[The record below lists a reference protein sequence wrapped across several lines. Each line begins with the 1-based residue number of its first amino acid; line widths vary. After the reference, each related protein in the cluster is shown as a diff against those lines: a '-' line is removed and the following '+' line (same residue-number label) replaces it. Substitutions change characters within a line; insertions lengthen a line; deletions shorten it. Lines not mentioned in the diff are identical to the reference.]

1 MAGAGRRVTRR
12 RRRRAAATD
21 ARVRRQPRAAGP
33 SAREARQAVR
43 ALIRGLRQVSDASA
57 TALGSLHLIKEAAI
71 ANHEE
76 DLVRTLAGDHVLR
89 DLAALDAAFSTPGLA
104 SPELAR
110 CRAVPAAILRWACQ
124 TLHLDTVLEPG
135 AEKEV
140 PAGSLDKYDWMD
152 GPAPAGASLVRLRVV
167 AAGFRWRGEVVVKP
181 TVVGAPRAG

>member
-12 RRRRAAATD
+12 RRRRAPGAKGASRRKPRATD
-21 ARVRRQPRAAGP
+21 P

-43 ALIRGLRQVSDASA
+43 ALIKGLRQVSDASA

-76 DLVRTLAGDHVLR
+76 DLVRALVGDHVLR

-110 CRAVPAAILRWACQ
+110 CRAVPAAILRWASNA
-124 TLHLDTVLEPG
+124 LHLDTVLEPG
-135 AEKEV
+135 TEKEV
-140 PAGSLDKYDWMD
+140 PAGSLDRYDWMD

-167 AAGFRWRGEVVVKP
+167 AAGFRWRGEVIVKP